1 MRFDNLALPSTE
13 DSYGIVHGDV
23 YQFNMVLD
31 ELMRPTLYDW
41 ELSCKYWYV
50 ADVGALLCKCGC
62 RYALKNVLKAISE
75 ATNCHTR
82 SLSGS

>member
-1 MRFDNLALPSTE
+1 MRLETLALPSTE

-50 ADVGALLCKCGC
+50 ADVGALLLQVWLQVCAEKCVEGD
-62 RYALKNVLKAISE
+62 
-75 ATNCHTR
+75 
-82 SLSGS
+82 